1 MVIFRSIKTRIALFA
16 FLLILASTLA
26 FYLVAV
32 SITNRHIM
40 DEVVKRAE
48 SLSGSIAAAA
58 AYSFS
63 SKDLLGLDNIVFRG
77 KKSNQDIEFIAIVD
91 REENTV
97 VHSDIDKVDEE
108 LQSGKGTPLFKRT
121 DGTVIREV
129 DGASGPILE
138 VTKPI
143 VFLDRR
149 LGKVIVGINK
159 SALLSA
165 QASARRSA
173 LLVFLSITFV
183 GIIGSFVFSSFLTRP
198 IKELTSGVD
207 EMLEGRLRPL
217 KVFSRDELGK
227 LTENFNEMT
236 TTITAQ
242 RQRLDEFTDELEE
255 SYVSMV
261 KVLAATIDAR
271 DSYTH
276 GHSQRVSSYSLK
288 IAREMGLTAEA
299 IHDLEVACLF
309 HDVGKLRTPDSILRK
324 KDSLNS
330 AEHREMMRHVEYGAD
345 ILGKAPSLYKYIPA
359 IRHHHEWYDGKG
371 YPDGLQGKDIPAF
384 AAIISVADA
393 YDAMTTDRP
402 YRKALTHE
410 EAKREL
416 AAFSGKQFD
425 PHVIEHFMKMPED
438 TPASGLG
445 GEGA

>member
-1 MVIFRSIKTRIALFA
+1 MIIFSSIKARIAFFA

-32 SITNRHIM
+32 NITNRHIM

-48 SLSGSIAAAA
+48 ALSGSIAGAA

-77 KKSNQDIEFIAIVD
+77 KKSNQDIEYIAIVD
-91 REENTV
+91 REGSTV
-97 VHSDIDKVDEE
+97 VHSDIEKVDEE
-108 LQSGKGTPLFKRT
+108 LHPDEGTTIIEQP
-121 DGTVIREV
+121 DGTVIREIR
-129 DGASGPILE
+129 GMSGPVLE

-143 VFLDRR
+143 LFLDRR
-149 LGKVIVGINK
+149 LGKVVVGVNK
-159 SALLSA
+159 SALLNA

-173 LLVFLSITFV
+173 LLVFLSIAFV
-183 GIIGSFVFSSFLTRP
+183 GIIGSLVLSSFLTRP

-207 EMLEGRLRPL
+207 EMIEGRLRPL
-217 KVFSRDELGK
+217 KIFSRDELGR

-236 TTITAQ
+236 TTIAAQ
-242 RQRLDEFTDELEE
+242 RERLDEFTFELEE

-276 GHSQRVSSYSLK
+276 GHSQRVSTFSLK
-288 IAREMGLTAEA
+288 IAREMGLAEEE

-324 KDSLNS
+324 EESLNS

-345 ILGKAPSLYKYIPA
+345 ILGKAPSLYKYIPSV
-359 IRHHHEWYDGKG
+359 RHHHEWYNGKG
-371 YPDGLQGKDIPAF
+371 YPDGLTGKDIPPF
-384 AAIISVADA
+384 AAIIAVADA

-410 EAKREL
+410 EAKGEL
-416 AAFSGKQFD
+416 SAFSGKQFD
-425 PHVIEHFMKMPED
+425 PHVIEHFMKIPD
-438 TPASGLG
+438 APAVRSG